1 MSGYNFL
8 SNRPLKELDQKSDLF
23 DILKKLE
30 FIKLFLEKETNYLK
44 ENNMIVLYGN
54 WGSGKTSLINSIK
67 NQIDKRI
74 YKPVIFNAWRYEKD
88 ENLAYSLFEFLLDE
102 LHVTI
107 KVQKKIRKV
116 ASILLKGSL
125 KSIKVIGN
133 IVSEYEKYLNK
144 VSSEKSLYKKIAK
157 FEKEFNCILESSLKN
172 NKLLLVFVDDL
183 DRCNPENVLG
193 LLSSIKLFFTLGEE
207 SSLNEPK
214 SRVIYFCGLD
224 KNAVIKAAELK
235 YEDKI
240 KAEEYLEKIFDISF
254 YMSKNYDT
262 EIFVEKSQLFDKDKS
277 IIISKFLN
285 TIKFTNPRHLKK
297 IFNKYQLIS
306 LIKEKFTDEFGKL
319 IPEIIRNEKG
329 YIFDTILVLFFLILY
344 EFNYPE
350 YEEIKA
356 YEDKFENYT
365 IHLTNQSLKS
375 ISIQE
380 KENLV
385 KTYLKANKPFF
396 NFGDISRWE
405 YLSSEEPQTNFHK
418 FLSFF
423 TPRIDKDFVF
433 KSIKGSFNYFE
444 QFEYSEK
451 QILIDFCKFIYD
463 HIKEITITEIE
474 QHLNKD
480 YNLFTLFDMV
490 ETLL

>member
-1 MSGYNFL
+1 MSVYNFL
-8 SNRPLKELDQKSDLF
+8 SNRPLKELDQESDLF

-30 FIKLFLEKETNYLK
+30 FIKLFLETETNYLK

-67 NQIDKRI
+67 EQINKKN

-102 LHVTI
+102 LHITV

-157 FEKEFNCILESSLKN
+157 FEKEFNSILESTLKD

-183 DRCNPENVLG
+183 DRCNPENILD

-224 KNAVIKAAELK
+224 KDAVIKAAELK
-235 YEDKI
+235 YRDKI
-240 KAEEYLEKIFDISF
+240 KGEEFLEKIFDTSF
-254 YMSKNYDT
+254 YMPKNYNT
-262 EIFVEKSQLFDKDKS
+262 ENFVEKSQLFEEQKS
-277 IIISKFLN
+277 IISKFLN
-285 TIKFTNPRHLKK
+285 SIKFTNPRHLKK
-297 IFNKYQLIS
+297 IFNKFQLIS
-306 LIKEKFTDEFGKL
+306 LIKENFANEFGEL
-319 IPEIIRNEKG
+319 IPEIIRNKKG

-344 EFNYPE
+344 EFHYQK

-356 YEDKFENYT
+356 YENKFENY
-365 IHLTNQSLKS
+365 IDYLVDKS
-375 ISIQE
+375 SKTVARE
-380 KENLV
+380 SKGNLIN
-385 KTYLKANKPFF
+385 TYLKASRTFF
-396 NFGDISRWE
+396 EFGKISN
-405 YLSSEEPQTNFHK
+405 LKFLNPTVGHQNFHV

-423 TPRIDKDFVF
+423 TPRISKDFEF
-433 KSIKGSFNYFE
+433 KSIQGDFRYFE
-444 QFEYSEK
+444 QFEYSENH
-451 QILIDFCKFIYD
+451 ILIDFCRFIYD
-463 HIKEITITEIE
+463 HINEITIEE
-474 QHLNKD
+474 PEKYLSKN
-480 YNLFTLFDMV
+480 YNLFTLFDMA

>member
-1 MSGYNFL
+1 MSVYNFL

-30 FIKLFLEKETNYLK
+30 FIKLFLETETNYLK

-67 NQIDKRI
+67 EQINKKN

-88 ENLAYSLFEFLLDE
+88 ENLAYSLFEFLVDE
-102 LHVTI
+102 LHVTV

-133 IVSEYEKYLNK
+133 IVSEYEKYLDK
-144 VSSEKSLYKKIAK
+144 VSLDKSLYKKIAK
-157 FEKEFNCILESSLKN
+157 FEKEFNSILESTLKG

-183 DRCNPENVLG
+183 DRCNPENVLD

-224 KNAVIKAAELK
+224 KDAVIKAADLK
-235 YEDKI
+235 YRDKI
-240 KAEEYLEKIFDISF
+240 KGEEFLEKIFDTSF
-254 YMSKNYDT
+254 YMPKNYDT
-262 EIFVEKSQLFDKDKS
+262 EIFVEKSQLFEEHKS
-277 IIISKFLN
+277 IISNFLN
-285 TIKFTNPRHLKK
+285 SIKFTNPRHLKK
-297 IFNKYQLIS
+297 IFNKFQLIS
-306 LIKEKFTDEFGKL
+306 LIKENFTNEFGEL
-319 IPEIIRNEKG
+319 IPEIIRNKKG

-344 EFNYPE
+344 EYHYQK

-356 YEDKFENYT
+356 YEFKFENY
-365 IHLTNQSLKS
+365 IVHLVDKS
-375 ISIQE
+375 SEKIPRESKGNIINSKL
-380 KENLV
+380 KEN
-385 KTYLKANKPFF
+385 KQFFRFGNISNLKFLYS
-396 NFGDISRWE
+396 GDIPE
-405 YLSSEEPQTNFHK
+405 NFHK

-423 TPRIDKDFVF
+423 TPRINKDFEF
-433 KSIKGSFNYFE
+433 KSIQGDFRYFE
-444 QFEYSEK
+444 QFEYIEN
-451 QILIDFCKFIYD
+451 QILIDFCRFIYD
-463 HIKEITITEIE
+463 HIKEITIKEPD

-480 YNLFTLFDMV
+480 YNLFTLFNMV

>member
-1 MSGYNFL
+1 MSAYNFL

-30 FIKLFLEKETNYLK
+30 FIKLFLETETNYLK

-67 NQIDKRI
+67 EKINKKN

-102 LHVTI
+102 LHVTVE
-107 KVQKKIRKV
+107 VQKKIRKV

-157 FEKEFNCILESSLKN
+157 FEKEFNSILESTLKGD
-172 NKLLLVFVDDL
+172 KLLLVFVDDL
-183 DRCNPENVLG
+183 DRCNPENVLD

-224 KNAVIKAAELK
+224 KDAVIKAADLK
-235 YEDKI
+235 YRDKI
-240 KAEEYLEKIFDISF
+240 KGEEFLEKIFDTSF
-254 YMSKNYDT
+254 YMPKNYDT
-262 EIFVEKSQLFDKDKS
+262 EIFVEKSQLFEEHKS
-277 IIISKFLN
+277 IISNFLN
-285 TIKFTNPRHLKK
+285 SIKFTNPRHLKK
-297 IFNKYQLIS
+297 IFNKFQLIS
-306 LIKEKFTDEFGKL
+306 LIKENFANEFGEL
-319 IPEIIRNEKG
+319 IPEIIRNKKG
-329 YIFDTILVLFFLILY
+329 FIFDTILVLFFLILY
-344 EFNYPE
+344 EFHYQK

-356 YEDKFENYT
+356 YEFKFENY
-365 IHLTNQSLKS
+365 IGHLVDKS
-375 ISIQE
+375 SKPIARESKGNIIN
-380 KENLV
+380 NLR
-385 KTYLKANKPFF
+385 ANKSFF
-396 NFGDISRWE
+396 KFGNISNLE
-405 YLSSEEPQTNFHK
+405 FLYSKGTPENFHK

-423 TPRIDKDFVF
+423 TPRINKDFEF
-433 KSIKGSFNYFE
+433 RSIQGDFRYFE
-444 QFEYSEK
+444 QFEYGEN
-451 QILIDFCKFIYD
+451 QILIDLCRFIHD
-463 HIKEITITEIE
+463 RKNEITIKESKRN
-474 QHLNKD
+474 LSND